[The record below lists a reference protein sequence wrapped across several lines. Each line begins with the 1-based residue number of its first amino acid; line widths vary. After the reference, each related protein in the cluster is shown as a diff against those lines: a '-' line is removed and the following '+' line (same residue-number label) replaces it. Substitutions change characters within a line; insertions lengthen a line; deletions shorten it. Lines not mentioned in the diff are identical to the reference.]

1 MKLKRWLI
9 LVLSIVMLS
18 CSALF
23 LVACGDDHEHT
34 ISGAVTK
41 KATYDTTGEITYTCS
56 ECGETKTETIA
67 ALGAS
72 LDGFVSSVTELPED
86 QGYNVTFDAS
96 IVLGDSSYEYYDG
109 ENHHEVPAKNKVSI
123 KGELFVKVTE
133 TDVNAMFGLLGEM
146 VYYNTTNE
154 YLSNIEVRAAIKEGM
169 IYGYRKN
176 TETYPTLSP
185 ELQEI
190 NNEVDEE
197 SDAIAIVD
205 LLPEGELENVVAT
218 VGAYASLIEGILA
231 DPAIAPI
238 ISKIQ
243 GLEQY
248 IVEGLYGVVNTF
260 SKTEYKEGQII
271 TSFSLDKVKT
281 FNALLYTKKVE
292 ELAQMAVGA
301 NPIDKIST
309 FIDQAFALT
318 FGDVLDAVNTNG
330 ITNDQLADAIVA
342 VMAKVD
348 PENEMTKQDIL
359 SMMNDPEFKA
369 QKISEFIVL
378 MSGVLEQE
386 GYETTTP
393 AEFLAGVKA
402 TIIGTLTQYKDKTVY
417 QIISELAEV
426 EPVYIKSMVDTV
438 IDLIES
444 TIDVKLTTTSA
455 GAFVS
460 LGISINAP
468 AETITAI
475 SGLFGADAQIPADAL
490 ITASAEVK
498 IGAQINST
506 NYDYTQLYL
515 IQPSQPA

>member
-1 MKLKRWLI
+1 MSIIFRKRFSDQI
-9 LVLSIVMLS
+9 
-18 CSALF
+18 F
-23 LVACGDDHEHT
+23 LYSFFH
-34 ISGAVTK
+34 
-41 KATYDTTGEITYTCS
+41 
-56 ECGETKTETIA
+56 
-67 ALGAS
+67 
-72 LDGFVSSVTELPED
+72 
-86 QGYNVTFDAS
+86 
-96 IVLGDSSYEYYDG
+96 
-109 ENHHEVPAKNKVSI
+109 
-123 KGELFVKVTE
+123 
-133 TDVNAMFGLLGEM
+133 
-146 VYYNTTNE
+146 
-154 YLSNIEVRAAIKEGM
+154 
-169 IYGYRKN
+169 
-176 TETYPTLSP
+176 
-185 ELQEI
+185 
-190 NNEVDEE
+190 
-197 SDAIAIVD
+197 
-205 LLPEGELENVVAT
+205 
-218 VGAYASLIEGILA
+218 YASLIEGILA

-281 FNALLYTKKVE
+281 FNTLLYTKKVE

-318 FGDVLDAVNTNG
+318 FGDVLEAVNTNG

-342 VMAKVD
+342 VMTKFD
-348 PENEMTKQDIL
+348 PETETTKQDIL
-359 SMMNDPEFKA
+359 STMNDPEFKA

-378 MSGVLEQE
+378 MTGALEQE
-386 GYETTTP
+386 GVEAATP
-393 AEFLAGVKA
+393 AEFLAGIKA

-468 AETITAI
+468 AETIIAFG
-475 SGLFGADAQIPADAL
+475 GLMGADLEVPADAL

-515 IQPSQPA
+515 IQPGEPA